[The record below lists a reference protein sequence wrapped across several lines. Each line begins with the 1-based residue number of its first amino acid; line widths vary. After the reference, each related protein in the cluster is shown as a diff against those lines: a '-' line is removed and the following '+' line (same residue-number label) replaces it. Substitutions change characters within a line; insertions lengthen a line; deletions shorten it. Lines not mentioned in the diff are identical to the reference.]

1 MSSEEIDREALTLAG
16 NLTGPGIVL
25 GNAERARDMHAIAAI
40 DPTGEKLNIRR
51 VHPRLKYSSE
61 LTDAGDVHAGTE
73 RVAQRC

>member
-40 DPTGEKLNIRR
+40 DPTGEKLNI
-51 VHPRLKYSSE
+51 
-61 LTDAGDVHAGTE
+61 DADDAN
-73 RVAQRC
+73 